1 MLPNLIII
9 GAMKC
14 ATSALHHYL
23 SLHPSIVMSVPK
35 ELDFFVEGKNW
46 NKGLDWY
53 ESHFDTTSKQAK
65 VYGEA
70 SPSYTGFPAIP
81 GVAERMHSVVPDT
94 KLIYLVRHPI
104 ERIISHYMHRCAHGE
119 ERRSISE
126 ALTLSAR
133 GAADRS
139 IYILRS
145 KYYMQVAQFLNF
157 FPRSS
162 LFIASQEDLLGR
174 RRDTLAAI
182 FRFLGVDETIDVEE
196 FSRLVH
202 ESRATRL
209 KNPVGMALAK
219 GPELGILRRL
229 PARIKDPA
237 VRLVRAVVTTEVKR
251 PLLDERLCC
260 QLIEFLREDI
270 EQFRRFTGRPFPG
283 WTESPS
289 HQRR

>member
-196 FSRLVH
+196 FSRARPRIPCH
-202 ESRATRL
+202 EAEEPGWNGAGKGSRTRHSSQA
-209 KNPVGMALAK
+209 PRTHK
-219 GPELGILRRL
+219 GSRCPTRARGRHDRGQETSSRR
-229 PARIKDPA
+229 A
-237 VRLVRAVVTTEVKR
+237 
-251 PLLDERLCC
+251 PLLSAHRIPAGGYRTIPTLHRTTLSRLD
-260 QLIEFLREDI
+260 RVA
-270 EQFRRFTGRPFPG
+270 
-283 WTESPS
+283 
-289 HQRR
+289 